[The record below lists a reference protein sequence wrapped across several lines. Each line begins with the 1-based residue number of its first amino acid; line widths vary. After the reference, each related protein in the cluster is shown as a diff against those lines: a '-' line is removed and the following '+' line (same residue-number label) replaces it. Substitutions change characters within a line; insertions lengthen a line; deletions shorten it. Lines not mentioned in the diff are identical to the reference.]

1 MPEWLCTLS
10 RLPQHIQ
17 FHSKIEYSGGS
28 EIQCPLPASLA
39 QHSTMAQS
47 IIAPL
52 TIRGQSVLDYLM
64 EGGSWFE
71 ADEVVWRFQL
81 ETAQT
86 DSERDEA
93 LVGLGLKS
101 SGIYEKVL
109 AAAALEAEVDP
120 EPESEPEAAAPVPIV
135 AHWQDR
141 RQKSQ
146 RQPQSQDYRLNPGQS
161 QRQRPQRPFHSDQRG
176 WQHSG
181 SLKTPVAQ
189 KPALV
194 APKAVA
200 VKTKSNFA
208 VLADSDSE

>member
-1 MPEWLCTLS
+1 
-10 RLPQHIQ
+10 
-17 FHSKIEYSGGS
+17 
-28 EIQCPLPASLA
+28 
-39 QHSTMAQS
+39 MAQS

-86 DSERDEA
+86 AAERDEA
-93 LVGLGLKS
+93 LMGLGLKS
-101 SGIYEKVL
+101 SGIYERML
-109 AAAALEAEVDP
+109 AAAALEAEVEP
-120 EPESEPEAAAPVPIV
+120 EPEPEVAAPVAIV
-135 AHWQDR
+135 SHWQDK

-181 SLKTPVAQ
+181 PLKAPVAP

-194 APKAVA
+194 APKAVV
-200 VKTKSNFA
+200 VKTKSKFA

>member
-1 MPEWLCTLS
+1 
-10 RLPQHIQ
+10 
-17 FHSKIEYSGGS
+17 
-28 EIQCPLPASLA
+28 
-39 QHSTMAQS
+39 MAQS

-81 ETAQT
+81 ETAET
-86 DSERDEA
+86 AAERDEA

-109 AAAALEAEVDP
+109 AAAALEP
-120 EPESEPEAAAPVPIV
+120 ELESETELEPEAAPVAIV
-135 AHWQDR
+135 SHWQDR
-141 RQKSQ
+141 RQRPHQSQ
-146 RQPQSQDYRLNPGQS
+146 RQPQSQDYRLN
-161 QRQRPQRPFHSDQRG
+161 QRPQRPFHSDQRG

-181 SLKTPVAQ
+181 PMKAPVAQ
-189 KPALV
+189 KPAQV
-194 APKAVA
+194 APKPVV

>member
-1 MPEWLCTLS
+1 
-10 RLPQHIQ
+10 
-17 FHSKIEYSGGS
+17 
-28 EIQCPLPASLA
+28 
-39 QHSTMAQS
+39 MAQS

-64 EGGSWFE
+64 GGGSWFE

-86 DSERDEA
+86 AAERDEA
-93 LVGLGLKS
+93 LMGLGLKS
-101 SGIYEKVL
+101 SGIYERVL
-109 AAAALEAEVDP
+109 AAAALEAELDP

-135 AHWQDR
+135 AHWKDK

-161 QRQRPQRPFHSDQRG
+161 QRQQRPQRSFHSDQRG

-181 SLKTPVAQ
+181 PLKA
-189 KPALV
+189 AV
-194 APKAVA
+194 APKLASVA
-200 VKTKSNFA
+200 PVVAKITTKSKFA